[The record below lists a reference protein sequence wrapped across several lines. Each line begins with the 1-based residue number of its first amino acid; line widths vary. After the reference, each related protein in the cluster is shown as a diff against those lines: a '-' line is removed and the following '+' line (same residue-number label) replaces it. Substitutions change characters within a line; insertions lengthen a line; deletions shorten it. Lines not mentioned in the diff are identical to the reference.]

1 MKVSL
6 DVKTLIIGILVG
18 LMLAMVMGQA
28 SITAGKTDFALS
40 LDGKGYGLVRADDG
54 TLYIIDPAQKR
65 AEFIDYR
72 TGPYKGRPFN
82 LTLGLTRT
90 AAQ

>member
-28 SITAGKTDFALS
+28 SITAGKTDFALAI
-40 LDGKGYGLVRADDG
+40 DDKGFGLVRADDG
-54 TLYIIDPAQKR
+54 TLYVIDPVQKR

-72 TGPYKGRPFN
+72 TGPYKGIPFN
-82 LTLGLTRT
+82 LSLGIART
-90 AAQ
+90 ASQ